1 MLQDMKQGLGTQLRH
16 LIELLDGDVAQQ
28 YKDAGL
34 AYRPRYTPIMRAL
47 KALES
52 ASSGQLAEAAGI
64 TQPAAT
70 QTVNLMKKEGL
81 VTAEAGEDGRQR
93 LIRLSAH
100 GKDILPALES
110 CWAATKAAAD
120 DLDAQLASPLS
131 ACLGEA
137 IAALEAKPFLARI
150 HEARGRLDSPSTKR
164 KEKKT

>member
-1 MLQDMKQGLGTQLRH
+1 MKQGLGTQLRH

-34 AYRPRYTPIMRAL
+34 DYRPRYTPIMRAL
-47 KALES
+47 QALET
-52 ASSGQLAEAAGI
+52 ASIGQIAEAAGI

-70 QTVNLMKKEGL
+70 QTVSLMKKDGL
-81 VTAEAGEDGRQR
+81 VTVEHGEDGRRR
-93 LIRLSAH
+93 LVRLSTE
-100 GKDILPALES
+100 GRTRLPALES

-131 ACLGEA
+131 KCLIEA

-150 HEARGRLDSPSTKR
+150 REARARLDSTSTKR
-164 KEKKT
+164 KEKNT

>member
-1 MLQDMKQGLGTQLRH
+1 MNQGLGTQLRH

-34 AYRPRYTPIMRAL
+34 DYRPRFTPVMRAL
-47 KALES
+47 KALDM
-52 ASSGQLAEAAGI
+52 ASIGQIAEAAGI

-70 QTVNLMKKEGL
+70 QTVSLMKKDGL
-81 VTAEAGEDGRQR
+81 VTVEPGTDGRQR
-93 LIRLSAH
+93 LVRLSAH
-100 GKDILPALES
+100 GKALLPALEA

-120 DLDAQLASPLS
+120 DLDAQLPSPLS
-131 ACLGEA
+131 ICLSEA

-150 HEARGRLDSPSTKR
+150 HEARARHDSPSAKR